1 MTRSRVERELD
12 LTMKNAWMKL
22 SLVALLCALC
32 AWQLSIKGIRLGK
45 DLQGGVSLVYSVN
58 LSDAQRQGEALGQVI
73 EVLKQRVNPQGVLD
87 IAMQP
92 QGSDRIEVVMPLPS
106 AEVRALQ
113 VKAKSAID
121 EFLAKTQIAVIEL
134 DAALISGK
142 AVTRFGSLNPQV
154 AELEIEWQRLQAA
167 KTELAALDAANA
179 GAEARG
185 PVEDRL
191 VAAEL
196 KVDGLKAS
204 ILSRTLPATKLAK
217 ALTLS
222 TAPRPVRGPDGA
234 AVIGTDGKTEMGPSA
249 REKELGAIK
258 ADFPSL
264 AAELDA
270 LVTANDSYIS
280 KRTGLDDPEDLMRLM
295 RGAGVLD
302 FRIAFRASNPTGVNP
317 DELRADLALKGPG
330 AGDPG
335 VAQWFS
341 VNDLKQWYDKPEQ
354 LQALRADPV
363 AYFADRQ
370 DLIAGTFG
378 DEIYLLLADSPA
390 KKMTHDDDDSWGLTG
405 AYRTTDERLGGS
417 AVAFRLD
424 SSGGQRMAR
433 LTGANQGELMAIVL
447 DDEVFSAPR
456 LNATIT
462 DNGIITGQF
471 SNEDVAYLIRVLTA
485 GSLEAK
491 VSSDPIS
498 VNILGPSIGA
508 DNLSKGL
515 DATIL
520 SVGLTCVVMLAY
532 YFLAG
537 LVADLALAINT
548 LLIFGLMALIDG
560 TFTLPGLAGVALS
573 VAMAVDANVLIY
585 ERIREEL
592 EQGVPLRAAIST
604 AYSRALSAIIDG
616 NVTNLIVCI
625 VLYKVGATEVK
636 GFALTMSIGV
646 ITTLFTGIW
655 VTRAIF
661 DVMLAGGLKKL
672 PMLPTIVPAI
682 SRALLPK
689 VDWISLRPMLFGV
702 SGAVAA
708 LSLVVV
714 FARGND
720 IFETEFRGG
729 VSLTLS
735 TRQATSSEAKADDG
749 HLGLTRQAVEDRVRD
764 IGKSAGS
771 DAIVAQLANANVLTV
786 GEETDDGLASSFLI
800 RVGNPPDMTGLDETR
815 ISRDVQA
822 AVVRGLASD
831 LDVRLPLEFT
841 NSTSDDHTLST
852 RPLEKALVGSSI
864 GRPTASGEPVG
875 EYRGGVA
882 IVIDDLKTPVTA
894 EDVAER
900 IRRMRAQPDWSSTA
914 GRPTKVVG
922 IDPVDPAAP
931 LGLQK
936 AIVVL
941 VSDSALNAT
950 KVDLETWDRNLASK
964 EWDLV
969 RQALTQQASLDQA
982 SSFSPV
988 VAENLAASA
997 VVAVVLSL
1005 IGMLAYIWV
1014 RFGSFRFST
1023 ATVVGVT
1030 FNVIVCLGFLALSI
1044 PLASSGVGAALYIEQ
1059 YRIDLNVVAG
1069 LLTIIGYSLNDTIV
1083 ILDRVRENR
1092 GKRTWISR
1100 DTVNLSINQT
1110 FSRTI
1115 LTGGSTLATAIILIV
1130 LGGTGIRPFAYTFLI
1145 GLIAGTFSS
1154 VAIAAPLVY
1163 SRREE
1168 EAERAKVAIAPV
1180 GVVAQ
1185 PA

>member
-1 MTRSRVERELD
+1 
-12 LTMKNAWMKL
+12 MKNSWMKL
-22 SLVALLCALC
+22 AVVAILCAISAYL
-32 AWQLSIKGIRLGK
+32 LSIKGIRLGK
-45 DLQGGVSLVYSVN
+45 DLQGGVSLVYSVKIT
-58 LSDAQRQGEALGQVI
+58 DAQRQGEVLGQVI

-113 VKAKSAID
+113 LSAKSAID
-121 EFLAKTQIAVIEL
+121 DFLAKTQISAVDL
-134 DAALISGK
+134 DGALISGR
-142 AVTRFGSLNPQV
+142 AVARFGTLNPNV
-154 AELEIEWQRLQAA
+154 AELEIEWQRFQAA
-167 KTELAALDAANA
+167 KTELAALEAASA
-179 GAEARG
+179 ADELRG

-191 VAAEL
+191 VNAEL

-204 ILSRTLPATKLAK
+204 ILSRTLLPAKLAK
-217 ALTLS
+217 ALGLAT
-222 TAPRPVRGPDGA
+222 TPQAIRGADGA
-234 AVIGTDGKTEMGPSA
+234 PVVSADGKTEMGPSA
-249 REKELGAIK
+249 REKEISAIK

-270 LVTANDSYIS
+270 LVLANDNYVS

-302 FRIAFRASNPTGVNP
+302 FRIALRASNPVGVNV

-330 AGDPG
+330 AGEPG
-335 VAQWFS
+335 QAAWFA

-354 LQALRADPV
+354 LQALRADPI
-363 AYFADRQ
+363 AYFASRQ
-370 DLIAGTFG
+370 DLIAGTFAG
-378 DEIYLLLADSPA
+378 EIYLLLSDAAS
-390 KKMTHDDDDSWGLTG
+390 KIMTHDDSNSWGLTG
-405 AYRTTDERLGGS
+405 AYRTTDDRLGGA

-433 LTGANQGELMAIVL
+433 LTGNNQGEMMAIVL

-456 LNATIT
+456 LNATIS

-498 VNILGPSIGA
+498 VNILGPTIGA
-508 DNLSKGL
+508 DNLTKGL
-515 DATIL
+515 EAMVL
-520 SVGLTCVVMLAY
+520 SIGITCIVMLLY
-532 YFLAG
+532 YFFAG
-537 LVADLALAINT
+537 AIACVALAVNT
-548 LLIFGLMALIDG
+548 LLMFGIMALVDG

-585 ERIREEL
+585 ERMREEL
-592 EQGVPLRAAIST
+592 ELGNPLKAAIKT
-604 AYSRALSAIIDG
+604 AYARALSAIVDG
-616 NVTNLIVCI
+616 NITCLIVCI

-646 ITTLFTGIW
+646 VTTLFTGIW
-655 VTRAIF
+655 VTRAMF
-661 DVMLAGGLKKL
+661 ETALSAGLKRL
-672 PMLPTIVPAI
+672 PMLPTVVPAI
-682 SRALLPK
+682 SRLLLLN
-689 VDWISLRPMLFGV
+689 VDWIAIRPVLFGS
-702 SGAVAA
+702 SGVLAVLAIVA
-708 LSLVVV
+708 L

-729 VSLTLS
+729 VSMTLS
-735 TRQATSSEAKADDG
+735 TRMASQGEPQTDNRRLALSRVEVENQV
-749 HLGLTRQAVEDRVRD
+749 RAV
-764 IGKSAGS
+764 GAAAG
-771 DAIVAQLANANVLTV
+771 DNTIVAQLASANVLTV
-786 GEETDDGLASSFLI
+786 GESNKDGLSSSFLI
-800 RVGNPPDMTGLDETR
+800 RVGNPPTMGDNDESR
-815 ISRDVQA
+815 ISREVQA
-822 AVVRGLASD
+822 AVVLAFAKD
-831 LDVRLPLEFT
+831 LDVRLPLVFA
-841 NSTSDDHTLST
+841 NSTSGDHTLST
-852 RPLEKALVGSSI
+852 HPLEKALVGSSI
-864 GRPTASGEPVG
+864 GRPAASSEPVG
-875 EYRGGVA
+875 EFRGGVA
-882 IVIDDLKTPVTA
+882 ILIDGITTPITA
-894 EDVAER
+894 DDAAER

-914 GRPTKVVG
+914 GRATKVIG
-922 IDPVDPAAP
+922 LAPVDPANPTGPQTSLA
-931 LGLQK
+931 
-936 AIVVL
+936 VL
-941 VSDSALNAT
+941 VNDPEINALT
-950 KVDLETWDRNLASK
+950 VDLETWDRNLASK

-969 RQALTQQASLDQA
+969 QQALTQQASLDQV

-1023 ATVVGVT
+1023 ATVIGVT
-1030 FNVIVCLGFLALSI
+1030 FNVIVCLGFLSISI
-1044 PLASSGVGAALYIEQ
+1044 PLATTGFGAALYIEQ

-1092 GKRTWISR
+1092 GKRSWISR
-1100 DTVNLSINQT
+1100 ETVNLSINQT

-1115 LTGGSTLATAIILIV
+1115 LTGGSTLATAIILIS

-1163 SRREE
+1163 SRRLEE
-1168 EAERAKVAIAPV
+1168 EERAKASIAPV
-1180 GVVAQ
+1180 GAIAE